1 MIETG
6 VLLLFCVGAA
16 TAQTVVALDG
26 LHNKERKL
34 PDCYWWDGPRPGGF
48 SEVGK
53 LLQRLGAEVRTLKER
68 VTPSTLSGLAHA
80 VQDEVF
86 ALGDPWLYN
95 EYIDRKDYSR
105 VATNLFRMLLKK

>member
-1 MIETG
+1 
-6 VLLLFCVGAA
+6 
-16 TAQTVVALDG
+16 
-26 LHNKERKL
+26 
-34 PDCYWWDGPRPGGF
+34 
-48 SEVGK
+48 
-53 LLQRLGAEVRTLKER
+53 VRTLKER